1 MYTLNK
7 IIALTESQG
16 KSQKELTDYL
26 GLKRGTFT
34 AWKAG
39 HNSSYKKH
47 LPEIAQFLGVS
58 VSYLVGDERQTEK
71 SSPVVTEEDLM
82 VALFNG
88 DKEVSPEAWEEVVDF
103 ARYVREKYK
112 NKKRKD

>member
-39 HNSSYKKH
+39 HNSSYKKR
-47 LPEIAQFLGVS
+47 PARNNSERVMYFL
-58 VSYLVGDERQTEK
+58 
-71 SSPVVTEEDLM
+71 
-82 VALFNG
+82 F
-88 DKEVSPEAWEEVVDF
+88 
-103 ARYVREKYK
+103 
-112 NKKRKD
+112 